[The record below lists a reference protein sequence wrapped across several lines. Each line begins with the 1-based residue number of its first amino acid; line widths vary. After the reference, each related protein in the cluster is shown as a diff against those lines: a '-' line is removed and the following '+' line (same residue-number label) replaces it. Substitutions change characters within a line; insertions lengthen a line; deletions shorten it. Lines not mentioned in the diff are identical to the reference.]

1 MTTIDQ
7 IAAKLQKA
15 IASQQPTIT
24 ATANELVIE
33 QGSTKMRIPQI
44 PQGTANRSSGFR

>member
-7 IAAKLQKA
+7 IARKLQKA

-33 QGSTKMRIPQI
+33 QGGMFVRIPQI
-44 PQGTANRSSGFR
+44 PQGTATRSSGFR